1 MDICVLSSSYHIMY
15 YFNMKTY
22 VICDQAKSIQ
32 KKHANAGGSIVEV
45 VIVDGHVS
53 KSDFIQETGVWIY

>member
-1 MDICVLSSSYHIMY
+1 
-15 YFNMKTY
+15 MKTY